1 MVIYMERESV
11 DQLTEADIKR
21 IIEEN
26 ESNQKYEEM
35 ERYYRGDHAILHQT
49 KKDSTAPNN
58 RIVNNMPKY
67 ITDTAIGYFLGKPV
81 VYSSQ
86 DDAFM
91 AALQDIY
98 DYNDEQDENV
108 EVAKKCSIDGDCF
121 EMLYMDEDAQIRFTK
136 VPSANV
142 IMICETGFD
151 TPLRVIRITYSR
163 DKDKNIIKKVEMW
176 TPDDVWYFQGRNG
189 GALELLDVQEHY
201 WHDVPF
207 VYYINNEERL
217 GDFEGVI
224 SIVDAYNR
232 AQSNTANY
240 FQYNDEALLKVLK
253 MGDVSSQD
261 IADMKE
267 KGAIILEDGGDIQWL
282 IKEVSDG
289 PLENYKNRL
298 REDMHIF
305 SNVPNLTDANFGGNL
320 SGVAVSYKLWGLE
333 QICAIKERKFKRG
346 LQRRIELIT
355 GMLNLM
361 GGHYDYRDVDIE
373 FRRNKPQN
381 LLEIAQIVQM
391 LSDILSKESRLKMLP
406 NVDNPQDELDKLA
419 EEQENEISNF
429 GGGSGYEALASALAA
444 APGATEP
451 EETKEPENTEEVKPD
466 DRKR

>member
-86 DDAFM
+86 DDAYM

-151 TPLRVIRITYSR
+151 TPLRVIRITYSK

-176 TPDDVWYFQGRNG
+176 TPVDVWYFQSR
-189 GALELLDVQEHY
+189 
-201 WHDVPF
+201 
-207 VYYINNEERL
+207 
-217 GDFEGVI
+217 
-224 SIVDAYNR
+224 
-232 AQSNTANY
+232 
-240 FQYNDEALLKVLK
+240 
-253 MGDVSSQD
+253 
-261 IADMKE
+261 
-267 KGAIILEDGGDIQWL
+267 
-282 IKEVSDG
+282 
-289 PLENYKNRL
+289 
-298 REDMHIF
+298 
-305 SNVPNLTDANFGGNL
+305 
-320 SGVAVSYKLWGLE
+320 
-333 QICAIKERKFKRG
+333 
-346 LQRRIELIT
+346 QRRRAGTSGCT
-355 GMLNLM
+355 GTLLARCTVCIL
-361 GGHYDYRDVDIE
+361 YQQ
-373 FRRNKPQN
+373 RR
-381 LLEIAQIVQM
+381 
-391 LSDILSKESRLKMLP
+391 
-406 NVDNPQDELDKLA
+406 
-419 EEQENEISNF
+419 
-429 GGGSGYEALASALAA
+429 
-444 APGATEP
+444 APG
-451 EETKEPENTEEVKPD
+451 
-466 DRKR
+466 